1 MRIKNLF
8 ILLLVMTFIFSF
20 SFNSVQVFAHDNTT
34 KVETSTGNSN
44 GLNEELDDKTD
55 EEEDEDLDENDRDDE
70 DEEDK
75 DDDQEDVDDL
85 DEGQEYEDE
94 EIDLDEGLEE
104 QDEYDKNLD
113 DKEIKIKIDD
123 GKVKIEIED
132 GEEIELETEKGKDP
146 EKIIGELEQKLKEN
160 PNDEKAL
167 IKLALVYKSLGN
179 YDQVI
184 DMANKALSIDP
195 QNHKAMILLA
205 QSYESKG
212 DVQSAISYLEELLKV
227 NPDAKVQAY
236 LAILN
241 EKEGNLEKALKN
253 MEEAIQKEPE
263 DDGLYN
269 EIGKL
274 YEEMGLEGIKLLIK
288 GQKVESD
295 VKPLV
300 KGGTTLVPV
309 RIIVENLGAKVDWNQ
324 DTGSIIITKN
334 GKTIELSIGSREV
347 KINGVV
353 STIDEPATILEGRTV
368 VPLRFISES
377 FGTKVNWNSQ
387 YQIITVNEPA
397 Q

>member
-1 MRIKNLF
+1 MRFKNLF
-8 ILLLVMTFIFSF
+8 IFLLVMTFTFSL
-20 SFNSVQVFAHDNTT
+20 SFNSVQVFAQDNIP
-34 KVETSTGNSN
+34 KVSIDKPNGEDIGQNGDLDETQDK
-44 GLNEELDDKTD
+44 EEGKDV
-55 EEEDEDLDENDRDDE
+55 EDEDEDADENNQDDKNVNDI
-70 DEEDK
+70 DEG
-75 DDDQEDVDDL
+75 DQEN
-85 DEGQEYEDE
+85 E
-94 EIDLDEGLEE
+94 
-104 QDEYDKNLD
+104 
-113 DKEIKIKIDD
+113 DD
-123 GKVKIEIED
+123 GNVNIDIED
-132 GEEIELETEKGKDP
+132 GIEIQLETEKGKDLK
-146 EKIIGELEQKLKEN
+146 KIIGELEQKLKEN

-167 IKLALVYKSLGN
+167 IKLALAYKSLGN

-184 DMANKALSIDP
+184 DMANKVLSLDP

-236 LAILN
+236 LAILD
-241 EKEGNLEKALKN
+241 EKEGNLEKALEN

-274 YEEMGLEGIKLLIK
+274 YEEMGLNGIKLFIK

-309 RIIVENLGAKVDWNQ
+309 RIIVENLGAKVDWNP